1 MSDLARTL
9 DFYLTDDI
17 SNQTIKSDLEELGFS
32 KDILGFFDV
41 FYGWIDLVAG
51 GQPLKAIAELESFN
65 LPGGVTVLIAYH
77 LWRKFRSTP
86 MPGFPP
92 PETGPNEAALL
103 QLDREYERLKQ
114 LYPPD
119 IYAQDDPSDV
129 SRSARFTLW
138 GHYMVED
145 VVYGMLERAIK
156 EGEEKRAFENQIRQS
171 EQERMR
177 EEVERIAQEV
187 LKSVK
192 QPKQN
197 PEFTTNRQ
205 VIALGFMLRKMG
217 VSNIDKKVQGNFI
230 EFLTSK
236 NNKEIYDRV
245 RELDQTVYNKSG
257 KDAEYVIEWFEKL
270 GWSDLVNEI
279 RQLLSKKVEDL

>member
-17 SNQTIKSDLEELGFS
+17 SNQAIKDDWEGLGYQNV
-32 KDILGFFDV
+32 LGFFHL
-41 FYGWIDLVAG
+41 FYRWIDLIAA
-51 GQPLKAIAELESFN
+51 GQPLEAIAQLESLN
-65 LPGGVTVLIAYH
+65 LPGGVTALIAYH
-77 LWRKFRSTP
+77 LLRKFRSTP

-92 PETGPNEAALL
+92 PELGPNETSLL

-129 SRSARFTLW
+129 SRSARFQLW

-145 VVYGMLERAIK
+145 VVYKMLERAIK
-156 EGEEKRAFENQIRQS
+156 ESEAKRAFENQIRQS

-177 EEVERIAQEV
+177 EDVEKIAQEV

-205 VIALGFMLRKMG
+205 VIALGFILRRLG

-230 EFLTSK
+230 EFLTGK

-245 RELDQTVYNKSG
+245 RELDETVYNKSG
-257 KDAEYVIEWFEKL
+257 KDAEYVSAWFQKL
-270 GWSDLVNEI
+270 GLTDLAKEI
-279 RQLLSKKVEDL
+279 DSLLSKRSEDF

>member
-1 MSDLARTL
+1 MSDLVRTL

-17 SNQTIKSDLEELGFS
+17 SNQTIKDDLEGLGS
-32 KDILGFFDV
+32 SNVLGFFRLI
-41 FYGWIDLVAG
+41 YSLIDLVNA
-51 GQPLKAIAELESFN
+51 GQPLKAIAQLESLN

-77 LWRKFRSTP
+77 LWRKFRREP

-92 PETGPNEAALL
+92 EEPGPNEAALL
-103 QLDREYERLKQ
+103 VLDREYERLKQ

-129 SRSARFTLW
+129 SRSARATLW

-145 VVYGMLERAIK
+145 VVYRMLENAIK

-192 QPKQN
+192 QPRQN

-205 VIALGFMLRKMG
+205 VIAVGFMLKALG
-217 VSNIDKKVQGNFI
+217 VTNIKKSTQANFI
-230 EFLTSK
+230 EFLTGK
-236 NNKEIYDRV
+236 TNKEIYSRV
-245 RELDQTVYNKSG
+245 GHETNVYNRENRDG
-257 KDAEYVIEWFEKL
+257 EYVRDWFMQL
-270 GWSDLVNEI
+270 GLTDIAKEI
-279 RQLLSKKVEDL
+279 DDLLSKKSEKL